1 MRNMILRV
9 VEGWMENSG
18 RSLFDISPELQEAL
32 VEMLESEK
40 DEEIRLRIKGVLCN
54 KIYKKPPLKI
64 GDLAE

>member
-1 MRNMILRV
+1 MILRV

-18 RSLFDISPELQEAL
+18 RSLLDISPELQEAL

-40 DEEIRLRIKGVLCN
+40 DEEIRLRIKGVLRN

>member
-1 MRNMILRV
+1 
-9 VEGWMENSG
+9 MENSG
-18 RSLFDISPELQEAL
+18 RSLLDISPELQEAL